1 MPTIQTKKWYAMPDW
16 QHYLEQKNGHHHTV
30 VGNIQVRRGFWSP
43 QLQNRRDILIYL
55 PPSYHHSQQRYPV
68 LYMHDGQNLFD
79 AATSYAGEWQ
89 VDETMETLATRG
101 YEAIVVGIPNMG
113 TQRLNEYSPFRDVR
127 LGGGDGGNYVNFIVD
142 TLKPAIDRDFRTQA
156 EAAATGILGS
166 SMGGL
171 ISLYAFFHRPR
182 VFGYAG
188 IMSPSIWFA
197 DEALLRYTADVPY
210 HPGRI
215 YLDAGTREYTGF
227 RADRFLH
234 AASRQYYGRVRRLK
248 RILVQ
253 KGYRP
258 IHQLLHVE
266 EKEARHEEAAWARR
280 LERAICFFLET

>member
-1 MPTIQTKKWYAMPDW
+1 MLEKPTFMPDW
-16 QHYLEQKNGHHHTV
+16 RPYLEQKNGHHHTV
-30 VGNIQVRRGFWSP
+30 TGDLQVSRGFWSP
-43 QLQNRRDILIYL
+43 QLQNHRDILVYL
-55 PPSYHHSQQRYPV
+55 PPSYHHSSQRYPV

-113 TQRLNEYSPFRDVR
+113 VRRMDEYSPFRDPR
-127 LGGGDGGNYVNFIVD
+127 HGGGDGKKYVNFIAD
-142 TLKPAIDRDFRTQA
+142 TLKPAIDRDFRTHA
-156 EAAATGILGS
+156 AAAATGVLGS

-171 ISLYAFFHRPR
+171 ISLYAFFHRPQ

-188 IMSPSIWFA
+188 IMSPSVWFA
-197 DEALLRYTADVPY
+197 DEALLRYVEDVPY
-210 HPGRI
+210 QPGKI
-215 YLDAGTREYTGF
+215 YLDAGTREYAGF

-258 IHQLLHVE
+258 VRQLLHVE

-280 LERAICFFLET
+280 LERAICFFLEE